1 MVSGIIFDI
10 KRFSIHDGPGI
21 RTTVFLKGCPLR
33 CQWCHNPESQAL
45 GRERLFHERRCIR
58 CGACVEA
65 CRQGAISLDGDLV
78 VTDAELC
85 DLCGACVEVCH
96 AEAREIVGREMAVAE
111 ILAEVERD
119 VAFYDQSGGGVTIS
133 GGEPLVQPELLLGIL
148 QGCKMREIHTA
159 LDTCG
164 YAPWRVLDRIRP
176 YVDLF
181 LYDLKI
187 IDPARH
193 MELTGVSNE
202 IILRNLRALVEVGH
216 SVILRVPLIPGI
228 NDDAEQ
234 FRQMGAFA
242 AGLAPG
248 IHIDHL
254 PYHHT
259 AVDKYTRLNRSYRL
273 RHLQTPAGEDVDRLA
288 GILRGYHLD
297 VSVGG

>member
-1 MVSGIIFDI
+1 LVSGIVFDI

-45 GRERLFHERRCIR
+45 GRERLFREHRCIR
-58 CGACVEA
+58 CGACVEV
-65 CRQGAISLDGDLV
+65 CHQGAISLNGDLV

-119 VAFYDQSGGGVTIS
+119 VAFYDQSGGGVTVS
-133 GGEPLVQPELLLGIL
+133 GGEPLVQPELLLALL

-164 YAPWRVLDRIRP
+164 YAPWSVLDGIRP

-193 MELTGVSNE
+193 AELTGVSNE
-202 IILRNLRALVEVGH
+202 IILRNLRALVELGH
-216 SVILRVPLIPGI
+216 KVILRVPVIPGV
-228 NDDAEQ
+228 NDEVEQ

-248 IHIDHL
+248 IHIDLL

-259 AVDKYTRLNRSYRL
+259 AVDKYARLNRSYRL
-273 RHLQTPAGEDVDRLA
+273 RHLQTPAGEHVDRLA
-288 GILRGYHLD
+288 EILRGYHLD